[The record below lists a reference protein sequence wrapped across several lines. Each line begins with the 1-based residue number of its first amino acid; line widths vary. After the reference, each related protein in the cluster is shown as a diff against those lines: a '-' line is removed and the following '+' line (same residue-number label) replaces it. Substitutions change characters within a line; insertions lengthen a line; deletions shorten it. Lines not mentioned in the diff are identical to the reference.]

1 MALAWLDCS
10 VGAAC
15 FAPVLTNELSARAA
29 CPCDPTNSGVL
40 LEKFQDV
47 VLNYGYDLNEYSACT
62 AEEVTHAKE
71 VAEALADHKRRMRA
85 RAEAQVQQGAGY
97 TTKDRRA

>member
-1 MALAWLDCS
+1 M
-10 VGAAC
+10 VGLFRWCRVLRPCTHERTIRAC
-15 FAPVLTNELSARAA
+15 CVPVAVR
-29 CPCDPTNSGVL
+29 DPTLSGVM

>member
-1 MALAWLDCS
+1 M
-10 VGAAC
+10 
-15 FAPVLTNELSARAA
+15 
-29 CPCDPTNSGVL
+29 L

-47 VLNYGYDLNEYSACT
+47 VVNYGYDLNEYSACT
-62 AEEVTHAKE
+62 PEEVTHAKE

-97 TTKDRRA
+97 STTDRRV